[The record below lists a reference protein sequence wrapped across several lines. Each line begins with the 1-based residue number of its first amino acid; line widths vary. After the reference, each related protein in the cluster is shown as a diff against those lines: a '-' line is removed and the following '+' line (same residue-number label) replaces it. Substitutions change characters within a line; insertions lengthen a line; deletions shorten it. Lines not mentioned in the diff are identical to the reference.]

1 MPPKK
6 SKAARKTDILDDK
19 AAGGE
24 PHELPDQNGHADDA
38 GKVSDVASSSGPD
51 QDVQVNIFKEE
62 IVEGKR
68 KRNAPVAEQTLLDWY
83 CLIYYS
89 HQKFFVMFL
98 YCIFGYAFIVCNGLL
113 RKHMM
118 YIYNVIHVYILTFDL

>member
-6 SKAARKTDILDDK
+6 SKAARKTDILEDR

-24 PHELPDQNGHADDA
+24 PHELPDQNGHVDDA

-51 QDVQVNIFKEE
+51 QEVQVNIFKEE

-89 HQKFFVMFL
+89 HQKFFLCFFTAYLL
-98 YCIFGYAFIVCNGLL
+98 YAMGFFVN
-113 RKHMM
+113 
-118 YIYNVIHVYILTFDL
+118 